1 MNYATLA
8 EKNPTFHSLK
18 YNQRTNFVKVNTF
31 QHTMPMQ
38 NISLIILDS
47 FLLRDDFNSFII
59 GIGQGVL
66 SWWNFCKYCLLMQ
79 TGIKFTSII
88 LKCCWFLIVN
98 GATCCGS
105 QCRIYSTESL
115 MHWLPTD
122 YTITVWHTIQNQ
134 FTFTRQA
141 KQISESML
149 CSLTDA
155 KFTQNVQKGGILHP
169 NSWRMEEN
177 IEILTQY

>member
-66 SWWNFCKYCLLMQ
+66 S
-79 TGIKFTSII
+79 
-88 LKCCWFLIVN
+88 
-98 GATCCGS
+98 
-105 QCRIYSTESL
+105 
-115 MHWLPTD
+115 
-122 YTITVWHTIQNQ
+122 
-134 FTFTRQA
+134 
-141 KQISESML
+141 
-149 CSLTDA
+149 
-155 KFTQNVQKGGILHP
+155 
-169 NSWRMEEN
+169 
-177 IEILTQY
+177 